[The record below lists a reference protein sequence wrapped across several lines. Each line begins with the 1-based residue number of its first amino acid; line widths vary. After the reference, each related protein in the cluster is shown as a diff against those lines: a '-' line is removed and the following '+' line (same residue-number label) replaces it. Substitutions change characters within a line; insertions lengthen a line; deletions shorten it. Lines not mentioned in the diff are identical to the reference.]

1 MGVQRVNHRF
11 DPRKGIIFFVFG
23 MDPKHVVKGQVGIS
37 IGQDH
42 KGIVGS
48 KQFGTHVGFVRLNPT
63 THLLVLNSRIHF
75 PSTLE
80 KKNYP

>member
-1 MGVQRVNHRF
+1 MGVQRVNHGF

-23 MDPKHVVKGQVGIS
+23 MDPKHVVEGQVRIS

-48 KQFGTHVGFVRLNPT
+48 KQFGEQVGFVRLDPT
-63 THLLVLNSRIHF
+63 THLLVLNPSHHF
-75 PSTLE
+75 ASTVE
-80 KKNYP
+80 KKKYP